1 MSDQILDEEILTE
14 VLAAARLTPQ
24 ELRVELAVHLFEQD
38 KLSLGKAR
46 QLADMT
52 IWQFM
57 QLLGSR
63 GIPIHYDIAEYEQ
76 DLATLK
82 RLGRL

>member
-1 MSDQILDEEILTE
+1 MSVQILDEEILTE

-82 RLGRL
+82 RLERL

>member
-1 MSDQILDEEILTE
+1 MSVQILDEEILTE

-63 GIPIHYDIAEYEQ
+63 GIPIHYDSAEYEQ

>member
-1 MSDQILDEEILTE
+1 MSVQILDEEILTE

-63 GIPIHYDIAEYEQ
+63 GIPIHYDSAEYEQ

-82 RLGRL
+82 RLGRI

>member
-1 MSDQILDEEILTE
+1 MSLTALEIPGE
-14 VLAAARLTPQ
+14 VLLAARMTPE
-24 ELRVELAVHLFEQD
+24 ELKAELALHLFEQQ

-46 QLADMT
+46 ELSGMT

-63 GIPIHYDIAEYEQ
+63 GVSIHYDITEYEQ
-76 DLATLK
+76 DLETLT
-82 RLGRL
+82 RLQEP